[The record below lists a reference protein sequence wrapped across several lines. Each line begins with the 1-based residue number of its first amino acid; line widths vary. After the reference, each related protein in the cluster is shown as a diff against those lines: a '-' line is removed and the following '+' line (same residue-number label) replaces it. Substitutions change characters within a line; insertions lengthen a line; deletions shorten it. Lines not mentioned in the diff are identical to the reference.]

1 MNKKI
6 SFKID
11 NEKNINELNR
21 DLSDYQSLKIKF
33 LQKSNTYNKEQKNNF
48 WHNFYD
54 AKLNTMLSILNYH
67 VDNNDLNNTTN
78 PFVFETNSKTEAF
91 KYSERIC
98 HLLSELDIDII
109 SETEEMTDS
118 YENLINTIESS
129 SKTLNKAF
137 LTNNNFWNEF
147 MKFNKQYYNVDSE

>member
-21 DLSDYQSLKIKF
+21 DLSDFQSLKIKF

-67 VDNNDLNNTTN
+67 VDNNNLNNTTN
-78 PFVFETNSKTEAF
+78 PFFFETNSKTEAF

-118 YENLINTIESS
+118 YENLINTIENS
-129 SKTLNKAF
+129 SKTLNTAF

>member
-21 DLSDYQSLKIKF
+21 DLSDFQSLKIKF

-118 YENLINTIESS
+118 YENLINTIENS
-129 SKTLNKAF
+129 SKTLNTAF

>member
-1 MNKKI
+1 
-6 SFKID
+6 
-11 NEKNINELNR
+11 
-21 DLSDYQSLKIKF
+21 
-33 LQKSNTYNKEQKNNF
+33 
-48 WHNFYD
+48 
-54 AKLNTMLSILNYH
+54 MLSILNYH
-67 VDNNDLNNTTN
+67 VDNNNLNNTTN
-78 PFVFETNSKTEAF
+78 PFVFETNSKKEAF

-129 SKTLNKAF
+129 SKTLNTAF

-147 MKFNKQYYNVDSE
+147 MKFNKQYYKIVV

>member
-21 DLSDYQSLKIKF
+21 DLSDFQSLKIKF

-129 SKTLNKAF
+129 SKTLNTAF

>member
-129 SKTLNKAF
+129 SKTLNTAF

>member
-21 DLSDYQSLKIKF
+21 DLSDFQSLKIKF

-78 PFVFETNSKTEAF
+78 PFIFETNSKKEAF

-129 SKTLNKAF
+129 SKTLNTAF

>member
-21 DLSDYQSLKIKF
+21 DLSDFQSLKIKF

-78 PFVFETNSKTEAF
+78 PFVFETNSKTEAY

-118 YENLINTIESS
+118 YENLINTIENS
-129 SKTLNKAF
+129 SKTLNTAF

-147 MKFNKQYYNVDSE
+147 MKFNKQYYKNDV

>member
-21 DLSDYQSLKIKF
+21 DLSDFQSLKIKF

-78 PFVFETNSKTEAF
+78 PFVFEINSKTEAF

-118 YENLINTIESS
+118 YENLINTIENS
-129 SKTLNKAF
+129 SKTLNTAF